1 ADGSAV
7 AACVVFAAWTSDRV
21 VATHVAR
28 IAQVAHA
35 YEPGELYRRE
45 LPCLLRVL
53 ADVTVPLDVVVV
65 DAYVTLDPAG
75 RPGLGA
81 RLYEALGRT
90 VAVVGVAKTR
100 YAAATTAIPILR
112 GTSQSPL
119 WITAAGMDAS
129 VAADHVRSMH
139 GPHRI
144 PTLLREVDQLARQ
157 A

>member
-1 ADGSAV
+1 MCRVRGVDVGAGCRHARR
-7 AACVVFAAWTSDRV
+7 SDR
-21 VATHVAR
+21 APP
-28 IAQVAHA
+28 HA

-53 ADVTVPLDVVVV
+53 EEVTVPLDVVVV
-65 DAYVTLDPAG
+65 DAFVTLDPAG

-81 RLYEALGRT
+81 RLYESLRRT

-112 GTSQSPL
+112 GTSQSPP

-129 VAADHVRSMH
+129 VTADHVRSMH

-144 PTLLREVDQLARQ
+144 PTLLRRVDQLGRQ
-157 A
+157 S